1 MSSEATHNVSIAMLA
16 LVPIALLP
24 SLVWVLAF
32 VLAFDLVLLILLGS
46 TGLGEKLRGGWL
58 LSKRGLQAKENAN
71 LKKTLEEKW
80 VSGDSSWKLM
90 TAHFEDISFFF
101 QGWKNV
107 NY

>member
-46 TGLGEKLRGGWL
+46 TGLGEKLRGG
-58 LSKRGLQAKENAN
+58 
-71 LKKTLEEKW
+71 
-80 VSGDSSWKLM
+80 
-90 TAHFEDISFFF
+90 
-101 QGWKNV
+101 
-107 NY
+107 